1 MSAIFFRTAIV
12 FVLLTVSMKLMGKRE
27 IGELEV
33 GELISALL
41 ISEICSIPIGDTN
54 VPILNAVIPVILLVS
69 LEIILSFVK
78 NKSRALKRVVD
89 GSSVFLIK
97 NHKLMQTEL
106 IANRI
111 SLEEFFAA
119 LRQNG
124 TGCLSDVKHC
134 ILEANGEISVIRDT
148 DTTDALLIVDGE
160 VNEKALAENKI
171 SRNKLEKKLGGRQAR
186 EVFLMTLSEDGSYNI
201 ILKEEKQ

>member
-12 FVLLTVSMKLMGKRE
+12 FVLLAASMKLMGKRE

-33 GELISALL
+33 GELITALL
-41 ISEICSIPIGDTN
+41 ISEICSIPIGDTD
-54 VPILNAVIPVILLVS
+54 VPILNAVVPVILLVS
-69 LEIILSFVK
+69 LEIITSFIK
-78 NKSRALKRVVD
+78 NKSRALKRAVD

-97 NHKLMQTEL
+97 DHKLMQSEL

-148 DTTDALLIVDGE
+148 DTADDLLIVDGE
-160 VNEKALAENKI
+160 INEKAMAENKI
-171 SRNKLEKKLGGRQAR
+171 SRKKMEKLLAGRQACD
-186 EVFLMTLSEDGSYNI
+186 VFLMTLSEDGSYNI
-201 ILKEEKQ
+201 IIKEEKQ